1 MTGGDGVRS
10 NGRQDLLP
18 SFGSARSEKEAC
30 GIGWLKRSFNRWQG
44 TSSSVSLTKGLH
56 IWFCKNAKSLPAN
69 RESGIML
76 GASANRVSDGPARA
90 WLLIVKLS
98 ATLARLAAPKADG
111 EEVIV

>member
-1 MTGGDGVRS
+1 MTGGDGVRAT
-10 NGRQDLLP
+10 GRQDLLP
-18 SFGSARSEKEAC
+18 SFGSARSGKEAC

-44 TSSSVSLTKGLH
+44 TSSSVSLTGRNLENSL
-56 IWFCKNAKSLPAN
+56 NAKSLPAN